1 MLECYNLTGRVAVVT
16 GSSKG
21 LGRAFAKALA
31 KAGASVFGIARCKEE
46 LISLKE
52 ELDQVSSSFDY
63 YVADLTDEESVSDA
77 VSRCIK
83 IFGKVDILVNNAGSG
98 RVNIPFEDISLEQW
112 RKTIDNN
119 LTSAFLCCKHF
130 GREMIRQKSGKI
142 VNLASM
148 SGMIANKGVH
158 CGPYEVSKLGMVA
171 LTKSLASEWAKHHIN
186 VNALAPGYIATERNS
201 SFFEANAEFTKLALD
216 MTPVGRFPVPD
227 ELGGTIVYLCSDA
240 SNYMNGAV
248 LLVDGGYTV
257 W

>member
-1 MLECYNLTGRVAVVT
+1 MLECYNLAGRVAVVT
-16 GSSKG
+16 GASKG

-31 KAGASVFGIARCKEE
+31 EAGASVFGIARCREE

-52 ELDQVSSSFDY
+52 ELEQKKQIFDY
-63 YVADLTDEESVSDA
+63 FIADLTDENCVCSA
-77 VSRCIK
+77 VYKCID
-83 IFGKVDILVNNAGSG
+83 IFGRVDILVNNAGSG

-112 RKTIDNN
+112 RKTMDNN

-142 VNLASM
+142 VNLSSM

-201 SFFEANAEFTKLALD
+201 RFFEMNTDFTKLALD
-216 MTPVGRFPVPD
+216 MIPAGRLPAPD